1 MTVVNVTSAR
11 KDLYG
16 LVSLVQDHETV
27 TITSKDGNAV
37 LISEE
42 DWDAIMETLYIMGD
56 PDFQKNLEDA
66 RSTPIGEREVWNWP
80 ILSHYPRS
88 HPNIVMNWCVRDTGT
103 RSNLFWKPF
112 RRTRFH
118 LTPKLWRVRLK
129 DYIRSG
135 WTYKTGSYSRSSRI
149 PVMNTKG

>member
-1 MTVVNVTSAR
+1 MAMVNVTSAR

-66 RSTPIGEREVWNWP
+66 RSTPIGEREVWN
-80 ILSHYPRS
+80 
-88 HPNIVMNWCVRDTGT
+88 
-103 RSNLFWKPF
+103 
-112 RRTRFH
+112 
-118 LTPKLWRVRLK
+118 
-129 DYIRSG
+129 
-135 WTYKTGSYSRSSRI
+135 
-149 PVMNTKG
+149 

>member
-66 RSTPIGEREVWNWP
+66 RSTPIGEREVWN
-80 ILSHYPRS
+80 
-88 HPNIVMNWCVRDTGT
+88 
-103 RSNLFWKPF
+103 
-112 RRTRFH
+112 
-118 LTPKLWRVRLK
+118 
-129 DYIRSG
+129 
-135 WTYKTGSYSRSSRI
+135 
-149 PVMNTKG
+149 